1 MNEVDFF
8 PSQWALILGGSSGF
22 GLATA
27 KRLAAAG
34 LSICVVHRDR
44 RGAME
49 RIEREFE
56 VVRSNMQSEAR
67 FQALNLDALS
77 ADGVKTTLDTIA
89 EQAQQAGTRRPIRV
103 MLHSIAFG
111 NLKPIAP
118 VPADFS
124 RRTEEL
130 MERLAGELNTSADR
144 LRDVAEQLLGEGYD
158 ALSPLVPPVYGDTLI
173 EDEDMARTIYSMG
186 TSMLS
191 WTQAIFSRG
200 LFAEDARVFGLTS
213 EGNDIAWRGYA
224 AVSAAKTALES
235 VSRSIAVEYAPYGIR
250 SNIVQAGVTDTP
262 ALRAIP
268 GSNSMKAAARS
279 RNPFGR
285 LTTPEDV
292 ANVIYLLSRDEAAW
306 INGSLIRADGGEHVA
321 AS

>member
-1 MNEVDFF
+1 MNEVNFSS
-8 PSQWALILGGSSGF
+8 SQWALILGGSSGF

-56 VVRSNMQSEAR
+56 VIRGNLQPEAR
-67 FQALNLDALS
+67 FRALNLDALS
-77 ADGVKTTLDTIA
+77 PTGIESTLEAVA
-89 EQAQQAGTRRPIRV
+89 EEAQQASPGPIRV

-118 VPADFS
+118 LPAGFS
-124 RRTEEL
+124 QRTEEL
-130 MERLAGELNTSADR
+130 MDRLAGKLNTSADH
-144 LRDVAEQLLGEGYD
+144 LREAAEQLLSEGYD

-191 WTQAIFSRG
+191 WVQAIFQKG
-200 LFAEDARVFGLTS
+200 LFAADARVFGLTS

-268 GSNSMKAAARS
+268 GSASMKATARS

-292 ANVIYLLSRDEAAW
+292 ANVVYLLSRDEAAW
-306 INGSLIRADGGEHVA
+306 INGSLIRADGGEHIA

>member
-1 MNEVDFF
+1 M
-8 PSQWALILGGSSGF
+8 
-22 GLATA
+22 
-27 KRLAAAG
+27 K
-34 LSICVVHRDR
+34 
-44 RGAME
+44 
-49 RIEREFE
+49 RIEREFDII
-56 VVRSNMQSEAR
+56 RGNLQPKAH
-67 FQALNLDALS
+67 FQALNLDALTPE
-77 ADGVKTTLDTIA
+77 GITTTLDAIA
-89 EQAQQAGTRRPIRV
+89 EAARNPGAHRPIRV

-118 VPADFS
+118 IPDDFS

-130 MERLAGELNTSADR
+130 MERLAGELDTTSDR
-144 LRDVAEQLLGEGYD
+144 LREVAERLLLEGFD

-173 EDEDMARTIYSMG
+173 EDEDMERTIYSMG

-191 WTQAIFSRG
+191 WVQAIFGRG

-268 GSNSMKAAARS
+268 GSASMKATARS